1 MTRVLPRTN
10 FHSSKLIRCLADL
23 AIVDAVE
30 PGNAF
35 AEKLGLWIHF
45 TDAITLSAVHND
57 SIASASNMQPKIQHE
72 IQHDA
77 QFDPRAAAGIEFDR
91 IQASLINSIMKS
103 CSPNLSKTHIELPTP
118 KLELPMDFAAAYAPY
133 RRFYDAH
140 QRDMEL
146 RIQPLRVNVRE
157 ALAKA
162 SPRLKKLAD
171 LDAVLET
178 ILRDRESKLLSKVPV
193 LLKIRF
199 EQLFK
204 AHQQMLVD
212 TQQADNPAG
221 WTQAGAWL
229 ARFCNDMQMLLLAEL
244 ELRLQPTVGLIEA
257 LNNNIRNE

>member
-30 PGNAF
+30 PGTAF
-35 AEKLGLWIHF
+35 AEKLGQWIHF
-45 TDAITLSAVHND
+45 TDAISLSAVHND
-57 SIASASNMQPKIQHE
+57 SVAGPQRMQPAMQHN
-72 IQHDA
+72 A
-77 QFDPRAAAGIEFDR
+77 QSAARAAAGIEFER
-91 IQASLINSIMKS
+91 MQASLTDSIVKS
-103 CSPNLSKTHIELPTP
+103 CSHAAGRKHISLPIP
-118 KLELPMDFAAAYAPY
+118 RLELPLDLAAAYAPY

-140 QRDMEL
+140 QRDMEM

-171 LDAVLET
+171 LDAVLEK
-178 ILRDRESKLLSKVPV
+178 ILRERESKLLATVPV
-193 LLKIRF
+193 LLKKRF

-204 AHQQMLVD
+204 THQQMLVD
-212 TQQADNPAG
+212 AQQADNPAD
-221 WTQAGAWL
+221 WTRAGAWL
-229 ARFCNDMQMLLLAEL
+229 ARFCNDMQALLLAEL

-257 LNNNIRNE
+257 LSEPSNNEICND